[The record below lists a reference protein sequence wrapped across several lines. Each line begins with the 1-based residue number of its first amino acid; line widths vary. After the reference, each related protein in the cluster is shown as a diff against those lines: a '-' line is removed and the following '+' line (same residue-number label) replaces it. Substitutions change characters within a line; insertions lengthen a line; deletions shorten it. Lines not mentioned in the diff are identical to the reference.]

1 MLLACY
7 IAYFLGTKTKQQN
20 GVQKLQPLSFCLQ
33 TPTTKESR
41 NLYKF
46 YPQHHGMLLAG
57 RGAGNTTPQ
66 KHPPSSFS
74 KQIDDH
80 PSKKNRENEN
90 ELKKKMK
97 REREDDKKK
106 RYRVQEKELKPWL

>member
-1 MLLACY
+1 M
-7 IAYFLGTKTKQQN
+7 
-20 GVQKLQPLSFCLQ
+20 
-33 TPTTKESR
+33 
-41 NLYKF
+41 YKF
-46 YPQHHGMLLAG
+46 YPQHHGLLLAG

-80 PSKKNRENEN
+80 PSKKNRKKNEN

-106 RYRVQEKELKPWL
+106 RYRVQKEKELKPWL